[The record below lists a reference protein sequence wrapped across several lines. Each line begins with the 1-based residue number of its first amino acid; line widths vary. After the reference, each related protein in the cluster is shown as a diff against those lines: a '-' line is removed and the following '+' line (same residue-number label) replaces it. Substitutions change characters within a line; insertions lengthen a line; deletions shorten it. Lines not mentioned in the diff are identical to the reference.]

1 MKNYYLILIEN
12 FIGIGYLTLF
22 LIGFFADSLNFMNI
36 GGIGML
42 LFMFIM
48 IKGQPK
54 NLSSFLSMCGIGSLI
69 GYFIS
74 QWWLGL
80 FWVSALFCAG
90 QLFGI
95 IALIKNKRQIIE
107 KVEEQKIGNQELFKF
122 AMTGKTTDPDK
133 IAIIEI
139 LFFTGLIIGP
149 YLIDNIIR

>member
-12 FIGIGYLTLF
+12 FIGIGYLTLY
-22 LIGFFADSLNFMNI
+22 LIGFFTDTLNLLNI

-54 NLSSFLSMCGIGSLI
+54 NLSSFLFVCGIGSLI

-74 QWWLGL
+74 KWWLGL
-80 FWVSALFCAG
+80 FWVSAPFSAG

-95 IALIKNKRQIIE
+95 IALIKNKRQLIE
-107 KVEEQKIGNQELFKF
+107 QVEEHKIGNQELFKF

-133 IAIIEI
+133 LAIIEI
-139 LFFTGLIIGP
+139 LFFIGLIIGP
-149 YLIDNIIR
+149 YLITNVIK

>member
-12 FIGIGYLTLF
+12 FIGIGYLILF
-22 LIGFFADSLNFMNI
+22 LIGFFTDNLNYINI

-48 IKGQPK
+48 IKEQPK
-54 NLSSFLSMCGIGSLI
+54 NLSSFVFMCGIGSLI

-74 QWWLGL
+74 KWWLGL
-80 FWVSALFCAG
+80 FCVCAFFSAG

-95 IALIKNKRQIIE
+95 FALVKNKRQIIE
-107 KVEEQKIGNQELFKF
+107 KVEEQKIGNQELLKF

-139 LFFTGLIIGP
+139 LFFIGLIIGP
-149 YLIDNIIR
+149 YLIDNIIK

>member
-12 FIGIGYLTLF
+12 FIGIGYLILF
-22 LIGFFADSLNFMNI
+22 LIGFFTDNLNYINI

-48 IKGQPK
+48 IKEQPK
-54 NLSSFLSMCGIGSLI
+54 NLSSFVFMCGIGSLI

-74 QWWLGL
+74 KWWLGL
-80 FWVSALFCAG
+80 FWVSAFFSAG

-95 IALIKNKRQIIE
+95 FALVKNKRQIIE
-107 KVEEQKIGNQELFKF
+107 KVEEQKIGNQELLKF

-139 LFFTGLIIGP
+139 LFFIGLIIGP
-149 YLIDNIIR
+149 YLIDNIIK